1 MKILVCD
8 RCKKKFNN
16 TINPMQDEMLPTYLV
31 RRRNLYGWE
40 DVDLCKDCE
49 EKLNEFLVGDSDEHT
64 SK

>member
-8 RCKKKFNN
+8 RCKKEFNN
-16 TINPMQDEMLPTYLV
+16 TINPMQNEILPIYLV
-31 RRRNLYGWE
+31 RRRNSYGWE

-49 EKLNEFLVGDSDEHT
+49 EKLNEFLKGDSDEYT